1 MVNDFNELRN
11 ENSREL
17 LLPSPR
23 GQTRASA
30 LNKQNRYFIVWTH
43 EGSVLIYLLRDYYG
57 QLFNAI
63 FTRFMKNRLSHTS
76 RKSGEHE
83 LHEHRLGVE
92 YSSTSTYNYR
102 WCLSTL
108 ITFVDEIE
116 LKKTE
121 NRIPTKI
128 MYYSKQQTYDYMF
141 GVHLYI
147 YIRYIRYTCVIGI
160 SSPCFRYYSFI
171 CALRH
176 KTIYVFMYKVFLYS
190 SATCG
195 G

>member
-11 ENSREL
+11 ENSREV

-23 GQTRASA
+23 GQTRAPA

-43 EGSVLIYLLRDYYG
+43 EGSILIYLLRDYYG

-63 FTRFMKNRLSHTS
+63 FTRFMKNKLSRTS

-128 MYYSKQQTYDYMF
+128 MYYSKQQTLRLYVWGAF
-141 GVHLYI
+141 IYI
-147 YIRYIRYTCVIGI
+147 YIYSLYTLYVCNRNFFPLLSLLFV
-160 SSPCFRYYSFI
+160 Y
-171 CALRH
+171 LRV
-176 KTIYVFMYKVFLYS
+176 T
-190 SATCG
+190 T
-195 G
+195 